1 MPWVE
6 VFAVFFVS
14 HEVGDYLF
22 QTEWQAMHKSG
33 GLSAPGVRR
42 RALLSHIATYTLAF
56 VPAFIWLWDSLHWGV
71 IGLAA
76 LIAIPH
82 LIQDDGR
89 LLTSYARMVKKAD
102 LDANPVAGRDA
113 RSGLPLPRAVP
124 DRAADWDMS
133 LPEGVVPRGRL
144 AYWRPNP

>member
-14 HEVGDYLF
+14 HEVGDYLL
-22 QTEWQAMHKSG
+22 QTDWQAMHKRG
-33 GLSAPGVRR
+33 GLSGPPLSR

-56 VPAFIWLWDSLHWGV
+56 VPALIWLFDSVHWGV
-71 IGLAA
+71 IGVAA

-89 LLTSYARMVKKAD
+89 LLTEYARLVKKAD
-102 LDANPVAGRDA
+102 LNAHPSLG
-113 RSGLPLPRAVP
+113 AVL
-124 DRAADWDMS
+124 DQAFHF
-133 LPEGVVPRGRL
+133 L
-144 AYWRPNP
+144 ALFLTALLVGQ

>member
-22 QTEWQAMHKSG
+22 QTEWQATHKSG
-33 GLSAPGVRR
+33 GLSSPGVRR
-42 RALLSHIATYTLAF
+42 RALVSHIATYTLAY
-56 VPAFIWLWDSLHWGV
+56 VPAFVWLWDTLHWGV

-82 LIQDDGR
+82 LIQDDRR
-89 LLTSYARMVKKAD
+89 LLTSYARMIKGAD
-102 LDANPVAGRDA
+102 LDANPELG
-113 RSGLPLPRAVP
+113 
-124 DRAADWDMS
+124 AALDQAFHF
-133 LPEGVVPRGRL
+133 L
-144 AYWRPNP
+144 ALCLTALLIGT

>member
-22 QTEWQAMHKSG
+22 QTEWEAMNKAG
-33 GLSAPGVRR
+33 GLSSPGVRR

-82 LIQDDGR
+82 MIQDDRR
-89 LLTSYARMVKKAD
+89 LLTSYARIFKGAD
-102 LDANPVAGRDA
+102 LDANPELGATLDQA
-113 RSGLPLPRAVP
+113 FHF
-124 DRAADWDMS
+124 
-133 LPEGVVPRGRL
+133 L
-144 AYWRPNP
+144 ALFLTALLIGA

>member
-22 QTEWQAMHKSG
+22 QTEWQAMNKHG
-33 GLSAPGVRR
+33 GLSSAGARR

-56 VPAFIWLWDSLHWGV
+56 VPALIWLWDSLHWGV

-82 LIQDDGR
+82 MIQDDGR
-89 LLTSYARMVKKAD
+89 LLTSYARVFKKTD
-102 LDANPVAGRDA
+102 VVANPGLGATLDQAFHFVALFLTALLVGT
-113 RSGLPLPRAVP
+113 
-124 DRAADWDMS
+124 
-133 LPEGVVPRGRL
+133 
-144 AYWRPNP
+144 